1 MIGIICDSGT
11 DLPDEILEDK
21 RVKMV
26 PLKVILGDKIYKD
39 RFEINEEKVL
49 EFMKQ
54 GFPKS
59 SLPNAD
65 EVKNA
70 LMEMVKDGYNEIIG
84 VNISSGLSGTHNV
97 FKMAASDFVKE
108 FPDIKIE
115 IVDSLNISMGA
126 GFLVYKALQL
136 IDSGASFEEVVNG
149 VKDSIKKSKLFYTI
163 PTLKFLKAGGRIGR
177 VGATMG
183 EILSLKP
190 VISVDK
196 NGKYYTVTKARG
208 MKRAVDKMLM
218 DLRDFARNKKV
229 MALSIY
235 HSGKSSQTFELI
247 DYIQQDLK
255 SLNAE
260 VVFKKSTTPVLLVHV
275 GDGLIGAGVLTE

>member
-39 RFEINEEKVL
+39 RFEISEEEVL

-97 FKMAASDFVKE
+97 FKMASSDFVKE

-149 VKDSIKKSKLFYTI
+149 VKDSIKKSKLLYTI
-163 PTLKFLKAGGRIGR
+163 PTLKFLKAGGRIGK
-177 VGATMG
+177 VSATMG
-183 EILSLKP
+183 EILNLKP
-190 VISVDK
+190 VISVDDE
-196 NGKYYTVTKARG
+196 GVYYTVAKARG
-208 MKRAVDKMLM
+208 MKKAVDKMTAALA
-218 DLRDFARNKKV
+218 RFAEGKKV
-229 MALSIY
+229 LALSIY
-235 HSGKSSQTFELI
+235 RSGNDSKTLELVKTVEES
-247 DYIQQDLK
+247 LK
-255 SLNAE
+255 PLNAPVIFE
-260 VVFKKSTTPVLLVHV
+260 KSTTPVLLVHV

>member
-39 RFEINEEKVL
+39 RFEISEEEVL

-59 SLPNAD
+59 SLPNVD

-97 FKMAASDFVKE
+97 FKMASSDFLKE
-108 FPDIKIE
+108 FSDIKIE

-136 IDSGASFEEVVNG
+136 IDSGASFEEVVRG
-149 VKDSIKKSKLFYTI
+149 VKDSIKKSKLLYTI
-163 PTLKFLKAGGRIGR
+163 PTLKFLKAGGRIGK
-177 VGATMG
+177 VSATMG
-183 EILSLKP
+183 EILNLKP
-190 VISVDK
+190 VISVDDE
-196 NGKYYTVTKARG
+196 GVYYTVAKARG
-208 MKRAVDKMLM
+208 MKKAVDKMTAALV
-218 DLRDFARNKKV
+218 RFAEGRKV
-229 MALSIY
+229 LALSIY
-235 HSGKSSQTFELI
+235 RSGNDPKTLELVKTVEES
-247 DYIQQDLK
+247 LK
-255 SLNAE
+255 PLNAPVIFE
-260 VVFKKSTTPVLLVHV
+260 KSTTPVLLVHV